1 MCKKKEKKS
10 QKQTIKEKQKN
21 QRKKKMRQ
29 NENKAKNISKK
40 FVKVTMKRKD
50 LYNLSNLQSYNVSI
64 IILFL
69 KEAMEETVAM
79 ESGGLKIPCSFYGY
93 YYSWNN

>member
-1 MCKKKEKKS
+1 
-10 QKQTIKEKQKN
+10 
-21 QRKKKMRQ
+21 MRQ
-29 NENKAKNISKK
+29 NENKAKNVSKK